1 MQPDIAAPG
10 VNILAS
16 WSPASSPLY
25 YDAPGTKQLQLKFKL
40 ESGTSMSCPHISAVV
55 ALLKTIHP
63 DWSPAAI
70 NSALITTGEIEILLN
85 YKIFSQLNKHPS
97 PNSFSTSYNEI

>member
-10 VNILAS
+10 VTILAS
-16 WSPASSPLY
+16 WSPASSPSEP
-25 YDAPGTKQLQLKFKL
+25 DTPENKLKFKL

-70 NSALITTGEIEILLN
+70 KSALVTTGTEKRNLIKLH
-85 YKIFSQLNKHPS
+85 IFSA
-97 PNSFSTSYNEI
+97 

>member
-16 WSPASSPLY
+16 WSPASPSESEAL
-25 YDAPGTKQLQLKFKL
+25 KSNLKFKF

-70 NSALITTGEIEILLN
+70 KSALITTGEKKIL
-85 YKIFSQLNKHPS
+85 I
-97 PNSFSTSYNEI
+97 